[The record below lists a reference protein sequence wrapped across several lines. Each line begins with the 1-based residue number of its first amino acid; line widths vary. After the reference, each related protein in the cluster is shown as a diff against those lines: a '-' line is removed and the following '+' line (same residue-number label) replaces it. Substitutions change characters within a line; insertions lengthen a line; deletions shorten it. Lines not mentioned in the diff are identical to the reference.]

1 MLQPYLFR
9 GEYFSGVGLAELP
22 ETHPELLTGSQAVH
36 EFQQLWRKVQHR
48 ARQCAEEQLAPLI
61 LASNAEE
68 KAIIQD
74 ILRVFEIVNSS

>member
-1 MLQPYLFR
+1 MITGISRLVF
-9 GEYFSGVGLAELP
+9 LA
-22 ETHPELLTGSQAVH
+22 A
-36 EFQQLWRKVQHR
+36 EFQQLWRKVQHH

-74 ILRVFEIVNSS
+74 ILGVLDIANSS